1 MFIFMKKMKKI
12 FLIASAVLLMT
23 STLQAQK
30 IYSTRTA
37 KITFF
42 SKAPLEDIEAKNSE
56 VDSKLSTDGQ
66 MVFKLLIKGFRFANA
81 LMEDH
86 FNENY
91 MESSKYPKSMFSGQI
106 TNLKFIDFNKDGNY
120 PAKVKGKLTIRD
132 ITKEVEAI
140 GTIDIKEG
148 KVIAKSNFVI
158 NLKDYGIKGSNIGS
172 KIAETITIQVD
183 AQYK

>member
-1 MFIFMKKMKKI
+1 MKKI
-12 FLIASAVLLMT
+12 LLIAFSLLTFALT
-23 STLQAQK
+23 SSAQK

-56 VDSKLSTDGQ
+56 VDSKLSTNGQ
-66 MVFKLLIKGFRFANA
+66 IVFKLLIKGFRFENA

-91 MESSKYPKSMFSGQI
+91 MESSKYPKSMFTGQI
-106 TNLKFIDFNKDGNY
+106 TNLKMVDFSKDGSY
-120 PAKVKGKLTIRD
+120 PVKVKGKLTIRD
-132 ITKEVEAI
+132 ISQEVDATGSIE
-140 GTIDIKEG
+140 IKEG
-148 KVIAKSNFVI
+148 KVSAKSSFTV

-172 KIAETITIQVD
+172 KIAETITIKVD
-183 AQYK
+183 AQYQ

>member
-1 MFIFMKKMKKI
+1 MKKT
-12 FLIASAVLLMT
+12 FLIALAVLFIGSSLN
-23 STLQAQK
+23 AQK

-66 MVFKLLIKGFRFANA
+66 IVFKLLIKGFRFENA

-106 TNLKFIDFNKDGNY
+106 TNLKFIDFNKDGSY
-120 PAKVKGKLTIRD
+120 PVKVKGKLTIRD
-132 ITKEVEAI
+132 INKDVEAT
-140 GTIDIKEG
+140 GTIDIKDG
-148 KVIAKSNFVI
+148 KVSSKSNFSI
-158 NLKDYGIKGSNIGS
+158 NLKDYGITGSNIGS
-172 KIAETITIQVD
+172 KIAETINVQVD
-183 AQYK
+183 AQYQ

>member
-1 MFIFMKKMKKI
+1 MKKI
-12 FLIASAVLLMT
+12 FLIAATILLIN

-37 KITFF
+37 NITFF

-56 VDSKLSTDGQ
+56 VDSKLATNGQ

-91 MESSKYPKSMFSGQI
+91 MESSKFPKSMFSGQI
-106 TNLKFIDFNKDGNY
+106 TNLKFIDFNKDGSY
-120 PAKVKGKLTIRD
+120 PVKVKGKLTIRD
-132 ITKEVEAI
+132 ITKDVEAT

-148 KVIAKSNFVI
+148 KVNAKSNFVV

-172 KIAETITIQVD
+172 KISETIIIQVD
-183 AQYK
+183 SQYQ